1 MAILR
6 TDAAAK
12 RRTRR
17 AYDQAIAAHAPRLRD
32 AIPAPTRPI
41 LLWRGAVRSRGAAGA
56 VRPDRR
62 GALPWRAT
70 DCAAR
75 RGRVLGVV

>member
-41 LLWRGAVRSRGAAGA
+41 LLGVALFVAVVLLALFGLTAEARYL
-56 VRPDRR
+56 
-62 GALPWRAT
+62 GALLIALPAVGACW
-70 DCAAR
+70 
-75 RGRVLGVV
+75 V

>member
-32 AIPAPTRPI
+32 AIRPDPPDPV
-41 LLWRGAVRSRGAAGA
+41 WRGAVK
-56 VRPDRR
+56 
-62 GALPWRAT
+62 PWRCWRCSA
-70 DCAAR
+70 
-75 RGRVLGVV
+75 

>member
-17 AYDQAIAAHAPRLRD
+17 AYDQPSPPTPRACGTPSRPD
-32 AIPAPTRPI
+32 PPDPA
-41 LLWRGAVRSRGAAGA
+41 WRGAVRSRGAAGA